1 MTTTRHPIRLSVVI
15 ATHNRSAALRRT
27 LAILRGGDLDPAT
40 SEIIVVDNA
49 STDDSGDVA
58 DSYADRVVRLTENAG
73 SCAKADGVA
82 VARGEIVL
90 FLDDDSYPTE
100 GSVPR
105 MMRHFEADPSLGAA
119 GFQVHLPSGA
129 RECAALPDVFVGCG
143 VGLRRQAL
151 DAAGGLDRSFFM
163 QAEEYDL
170 AFRLA
175 KAGWRMRLFDDLH
188 VRHEKTEKSRK
199 GERTTYFDVRNNLRV
214 IARHLPSP
222 MHRIYR
228 ADALTRYEWLA
239 RSAGH
244 EEAFAQ
250 GVHDGRLAAMRERRA
265 FRATRLTPA
274 EAEPFFAWRAIRNA
288 TQALADRGV
297 RRVVLA
303 DFGKNIFAFCDA
315 CRRAGMAITAIGDDR
330 FAARER
336 CYRGVPLRPLDE
348 ALATRVDAVIVSNCA
363 PMFANET
370 AARVASQCCKP
381 AFQWFGRSLA
391 AQTEAAELVS
401 SARATDKP
409 GAFPPVFGRD

>member
-1 MTTTRHPIRLSVVI
+1 MTTTRHPIHLSVVI
-15 ATHNRSAALRRT
+15 ATHNRSSALRRT
-27 LAILRGGDLDPAT
+27 LAVLRGGDLVPAA

-100 GSVPR
+100 GSLPR
-105 MMRHFEADPSLGAA
+105 MMRHFAADPSLGAA

-143 VGLRRQAL
+143 VGLRREAL

-175 KAGWRMRLFDDLH
+175 QAGWRVRVFDDLH
-188 VRHEKTEKSRK
+188 VRHEKTDQGRRS
-199 GERTTYFDVRNNLRV
+199 ERTTYFDVRNNLRV

-239 RSAGH
+239 RRAGH
-244 EEAFAQ
+244 EKAFAQ
-250 GVHDGRLAAMRERRA
+250 GVRDGRVAALRERRA
-265 FRATRLTPA
+265 FRSTRLTLT
-274 EAEPFFAWRAIRNA
+274 EAEPFFAWQAIRAA
-288 TQALADRGV
+288 TQALTNGDV

-303 DFGKNIFAFCDA
+303 DFGKNIFAFHDA
-315 CRRAGMAITAIGDDR
+315 CRHSGLTITAIGDDR
-330 FAARER
+330 FAAPDR
-336 CYRGVPLRPLDE
+336 CYRGVPLVPLDD
-348 ALATRVDAVIVSNCA
+348 ALATDFDAVIVSNCA
-363 PMFANET
+363 PVFANET
-370 AARVASQCCKP
+370 WARVAYQCCKP
-381 AFQWFGRSLA
+381 VYQWFGRTRATRPA
-391 AQTEAAELVS
+391 ADELVS
-401 SARATDKP
+401 SVAATDKP
-409 GAFPPVFGRD
+409 SAVS